1 MGLYFRFSEYKT
13 PNFKSRFSFFHS
25 LTFLVGMAWPCFST
39 LSQDATGLNSNPLPL
54 RTNSQDVQLATL
66 ASSANTTPSDNGS
79 SQDQWKSLTTSPS
92 PESDPMFTP
101 LPSPTITG
109 TNAISSL
116 VSESKPKPMLKKD
129 DYGPQTGWGLRTSAG
144 VALQQSISAG
154 LFHGNLHQDIY
165 FQPGF
170 RWDIEPYYN
179 IANGFSFG
187 FEGGF
192 IYNRVSSILFSGQ
205 NVNTASPQAGGLVY
219 GGPTLGNGA
228 FYQVPALLN
237 MKFQIPN
244 SGRLRGYCLGGVG
257 GVWEYTTVS
266 LSQTVTQIESTSVNG
281 EITSLS
287 TSYAYTPNTT
297 SSHQWNFAFQ
307 LGAGFQYNLLP
318 GLDLDTSFKTF
329 ITPNPLIFSDGTSQV
344 KASYNYALEIGLAYR
359 F

>member
-1 MGLYFRFSEYKT
+1 MFAWFFYFQTNLMFAAAGDESG
-13 PNFKSRFSFFHS
+13 PNVS
-25 LTFLVGMAWPCFST
+25 P
-39 LSQDATGLNSNPLPL
+39 PLAM
-54 RTNSQDVQLATL
+54 RTNPNDVQLATL
-66 ASSANTTPSDNGS
+66 ASSANTNPGDNGS
-79 SQDQWKSLTTSPS
+79 SQDQWKSLTTLQNDPMVTPSPS
-92 PESDPMFTP
+92 PLNPN
-101 LPSPTITG
+101 
-109 TNAISSL
+109 TNNNSAL
-116 VSESKPKPMLKKD
+116 VSESKPKPVLKKD

-144 VALQQSISAG
+144 VALQQSISASSSHG
-154 LFHGNLHQDIY
+154 TFHRDIN

-170 RWDIEPYYN
+170 RWDFEPYYN

-192 IYNRVSSILFSGQ
+192 IYNPVSSILFSGQ

-307 LGAGFQYNLLP
+307 LGCGFQYNLLP